1 MVNSGKRIAEKG
13 SKGQLGE
20 EKTMNKR
27 ISLLL
32 AFLLTFM
39 IAATGT
45 ATAQSKEEAERII
58 EKSRIVVEEMMA
70 SRDRVVPEDLLRDC
84 AGLAIIPEM
93 IKGGFIIGGSY
104 GKGVVLA
111 HKDGKWTGPAF
122 IYLGAGSLG
131 FQIGVEMVDM
141 ILVVIGEQTM
151 DSFLKASFKLGGDVA
166 IAAGPFGAQ
175 ATAATDIRLKGGI
188 FSYSR
193 AQGLFAGVSLEG
205 AGMGTQSELNRAYY
219 DLESAKSILYG
230 EVSATP
236 AAKRLTDAIERLK
249 P

>member
-1 MVNSGKRIAEKG
+1 MKR
-13 SKGQLGE
+13 
-20 EKTMNKR
+20 MR
-27 ISLLL
+27 LLL
-32 AFLLTFM
+32 VFLLALT
-39 IAATGT
+39 AAPH
-45 ATAQSKEEAERII
+45 AAAMAQTKEEAERII
-58 EKSRIVVEEMMA
+58 DKSRIVVEEMMT
-70 SRDRVVPEDLLRDC
+70 SSDRVVPEDLLRDS
-84 AGLAIIPEM
+84 AGIAIIPEM

-131 FQIGVEMVDM
+131 FQIGVEMVDL
-141 ILVVIGEQTM
+141 ILVVIGQETM

-166 IAAGPFGAQ
+166 IAVGPYGAQ
-175 ATAATDIRLKGGI
+175 ATAATDILLKGGI

-205 AGMGTQSELNRAYY
+205 AGMGTQSDLNRAYY

-230 EVSATP
+230 EVPTTP
-236 AAKRLTDAIERLK
+236 AAQRLIDAIDRFR

>member
-1 MVNSGKRIAEKG
+1 MKRR
-13 SKGQLGE
+13 
-20 EKTMNKR
+20 MY
-27 ISLLL
+27 LLL
-32 AFLLTFM
+32 TFLLAFM

-70 SRDRVVPEDLLRDC
+70 SRDSVVPEDLLRDC

-111 HKDGKWTGPAF
+111 HKDGKWTGPVF

-131 FQIGVEMVDM
+131 FQIGVEMVDL
-141 ILVVIGEQTM
+141 ILVIIGEQTM
-151 DSFLKASFKLGGDVA
+151 DSFLRASFKLGADVA
-166 IAAGPFGAQ
+166 IAAGPYGAQ
-175 ATAATDIRLKGGI
+175 ATAATDILLKGGI

-205 AGMGTQSELNRAYY
+205 AGMGTQSGNERAYHDRVRNPSCMVMCRPHRQRNASRMPSRSLNLNR
-219 DLESAKSILYG
+219 KGTIR
-230 EVSATP
+230 P
-236 AAKRLTDAIERLK
+236 DALALGYQSRA
-249 P
+249 

>member
-1 MVNSGKRIAEKG
+1 MANSGKRIAEKAF
-13 SKGQLGE
+13 KGHLGE
-20 EKTMNKR
+20 EKAMMKR
-27 ISLLL
+27 GRL
-32 AFLLTFM
+32 LLTFLLACM
-39 IAATGT
+39 IAPAGT
-45 ATAQSKEEAERII
+45 AAAQSKEEAERII

-111 HKDGKWTGPAF
+111 HRDGKWTGPAF

-131 FQIGVEMVDM
+131 FQIGVQMVDL
-141 ILVVIGEQTM
+141 ILVIIGEKTM

-166 IAAGPFGAQ
+166 VAAGPYGAQ
-175 ATAATDIRLKGGI
+175 ATAATDILLKGGI

-205 AGMGTQSELNRAYY
+205 AGMGTQSELNKAYY
-219 DLESAKSILYG
+219 DLESAKSILYS
-230 EVSATP
+230 EVPTTP
-236 AAKRLTDAIERLK
+236 ATKRLTDAIERLK

>member
-1 MVNSGKRIAEKG
+1 MKRRMR
-13 SKGQLGE
+13 LLL
-20 EKTMNKR
+20 TF
-27 ISLLL
+27 LL
-32 AFLLTFM
+32 AFM
-39 IAATGT
+39 IVAPGA

-58 EKSRIVVEEMMA
+58 EKSRIVVEEMIA
-70 SRDRVVPEDLLRDC
+70 SRDSVVPEDLLRDC

-131 FQIGVEMVDM
+131 FQIGVEMVDL

-151 DSFLKASFKLGGDVA
+151 DSFLKTSFKLGGDVA
-166 IAAGPFGAQ
+166 VAAGPYGAQ
-175 ATAATDIRLKGGI
+175 ATAATDIMLKGGI

-230 EVSATP
+230 DVTTTP
-236 AAKRLTDAIERLK
+236 VAKRLTDAIEKLK
-249 P
+249 PKP

>member
-1 MVNSGKRIAEKG
+1 MKKRRGLLFAF
-13 SKGQLGE
+13 
-20 EKTMNKR
+20 
-27 ISLLL
+27 LL
-32 AFLLTFM
+32 AFM
-39 IAATGT
+39 VAAAGT
-45 ATAQSKEEAERII
+45 ATAQTKEEAERII
-58 EKSRIVVEEMMA
+58 EKARIVVEEMMT

-93 IKGGFIIGGSY
+93 IKGGFIVGGSY

-111 HKDGKWTGPAF
+111 HKAGKWSGPAF

-131 FQIGVEMVDM
+131 FQIGVEMVDL
-141 ILVVIGEQTM
+141 ILVVIGDQTM

-166 IAAGPFGAQ
+166 IAAGPYGAQ
-175 ATAATDIRLKGGI
+175 ATAATDILLKGGI

-205 AGMGTQSELNRAYY
+205 AGMGTQSDLNRAYY

-230 EVSATP
+230 EVPTTP
-236 AAKRLTDAIERLK
+236 AAKSLIDAVEKLK

>member
-1 MVNSGKRIAEKG
+1 MRV
-13 SKGQLGE
+13 
-20 EKTMNKR
+20 
-27 ISLLL
+27 LL
-32 AFLLTFM
+32 AFMLGSM
-39 IAATGT
+39 AVAPGS
-45 ATAQSKEEAERII
+45 ATAQDKEEAERII

-131 FQIGVEMVDM
+131 FQIGVQMVDL

-151 DSFLKASFKLGGDVA
+151 DSFLKASFKLGGEVA
-166 IAAGPFGAQ
+166 IAAGPYGAQ
-175 ATAATDIRLKGGI
+175 ATAATDILLKGGI

-205 AGMGTQSELNRAYY
+205 AGMGTQSGLNRAYY

-230 EVSATP
+230 DVSPTP
-236 AAKRLTDAIERLK
+236 LAKRLTDAIGKLQ

>member
-1 MVNSGKRIAEKG
+1 MKRMR
-13 SKGQLGE
+13 L
-20 EKTMNKR
+20 
-27 ISLLL
+27 
-32 AFLLTFM
+32 LLTFLLALT
-39 IAATGT
+39 AAPSAV
-45 ATAQSKEEAERII
+45 ATAQTREEAERII
-58 EKSRIVVEEMMA
+58 DKSRIVVEEMIT

-93 IKGGFIIGGSY
+93 IKGGFIVGGSY

-131 FQIGVEMVDM
+131 LQIGVEVVDL

-151 DSFLKASFKLGGDVA
+151 DSFLKASFKLGADVA
-166 IAAGPFGAQ
+166 IAAGPYGAQ
-175 ATAATDIRLKGGI
+175 ATAATDILLKGGI

-193 AQGLFAGVSLEG
+193 AQGLFAGVSIEG
-205 AGMGTQSELNRAYY
+205 AGMGTQSDLNRAYY
-219 DLESAKSILYG
+219 ELENTKSILYG
-230 EVSATP
+230 EVPTTP
-236 AAKRLTDAIERLK
+236 AAQRLLDAIEKLK